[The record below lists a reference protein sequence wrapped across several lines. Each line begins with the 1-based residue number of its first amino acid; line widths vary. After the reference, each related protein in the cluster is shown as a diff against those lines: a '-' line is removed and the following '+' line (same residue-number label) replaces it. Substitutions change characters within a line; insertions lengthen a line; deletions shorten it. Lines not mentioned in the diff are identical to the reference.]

1 MIADSQSAATQ
12 PLLTP
17 DDQTLA
23 ALWDATPDTLPPT
36 ERWQLVERAAVVLAR
51 NGQRDMIGRVLL
63 GLLALGLVLTVAYAL
78 LSIAALAWAA
88 AAVYALAVA
97 AWAWVRR

>member
-1 MIADSQSAATQ
+1 MIADQSKTATT
-12 PLLTP
+12 PLLDAT
-17 DDQTLA
+17 DRTLGW
-23 ALWDATPDTLPPT
+23 LWDATPEALPPV
-36 ERWQLVERAAVVLAR
+36 ERWQLVERAVMVLSR
-51 NGQRDMIGRVLL
+51 DGQRDTAGRVLL

-78 LSIAALAWAA
+78 LSIAALAWFA

>member
-1 MIADSQSAATQ
+1 MIADQSKTATT
-12 PLLTP
+12 PLL
-17 DDQTLA
+17 DAAERTLG
-23 ALWDATPDTLPPT
+23 ALWDATPDTLPLL
-36 ERWQLVERAAVVLAR
+36 ERWRLVERAAVVLER
-51 NGQRDMIGRVLL
+51 DGQHDTAGRVLL

-78 LSIAALAWAA
+78 LSIAALAWFA